1 MAANVLEG
9 IVGKAS
15 IAAVVLED
23 ADAMLLGKVF
33 KCALNTNHF
42 FRGQFH
48 HQMDILEL
56 EVVVDGDCHRG
67 VILLGECSL
76 ELGNEANLC

>member
-1 MAANVLEG
+1 MAATVLEG

-15 IAAVVLED
+15 IVAVVVGD
-23 ADAMLLGKVF
+23 ADAMLLSKVF
-33 KCALNTNHF
+33 QCALSTHCF
-42 FRGQFH
+42 FRGQLC

-56 EVVVDGDCHRG
+56 GVVVDGDRCRG
-67 VILLGECSL
+67 VMLLGECSL